1 MDLKLIS
8 TVICDDVLRNPGGW
22 LSLYTLFRE
31 VYADAYPTT
40 LVRMHVVTTW
50 LNESARTRQVIQR
63 VAVLSPEGEL
73 VADQAARFDVGPGA
87 YHTQITRFLDTV
99 FIAPGTYRVQVLR
112 LRSGQ
117 VQAGTEIVADLPLF
131 LMPPVEAA
139 KEPVLSASTPDGTSA
154 SAQALSKEEA

>member
-1 MDLKLIS
+1 MEGLRLIS

-50 LNESARTRQVIQR
+50 LNESAQTRQAIQR
-63 VAVLSPEGEL
+63 VAILSPQGEL
-73 VADQAARFDVGPGA
+73 VADQAAGLDVGPGA

-99 FIAPGTYRVQVLR
+99 FVAPGTCRV
-112 LRSGQ
+112 Q

-131 LMPPVEAA
+131 SMPPTTKV
-139 KEPVLSASTPDGTSA
+139 T
-154 SAQALSKEEA
+154 KEEA

>member
-1 MDLKLIS
+1 MESLRLIS

-50 LNESARTRQVIQR
+50 LNESPQTANVIQR
-63 VAVLSPEGEL
+63 VAVLSSEGEL
-73 VADQAARFDVGPGA
+73 VADQSATIDVGPGT
-87 YHTQITRFLDTV
+87 YHTQITRLLDTIFV
-99 FIAPGTYRVQVLR
+99 APGTYRI
-112 LRSGQ
+112 Q

-131 LMPPVEAA
+131 LMMPPDETG
-139 KEPVLSASTPDGTSA
+139 KRPVLSASTG

>member
-8 TVICDDVLRNPGGW
+8 TIICDDVLRNPGGW
-22 LSLYTLFRE
+22 LSLYSLFRE

-40 LVRMHVVTTW
+40 LVRMHVVATW
-50 LNESARTRQVIQR
+50 LNDSAQTRQIIQR

-73 VADQAARFDVGPGA
+73 VADQAATIDVGPGA

-99 FIAPGTYRVQVLR
+99 FLAPGTYHV
-112 LRSGQ
+112 Q

-131 LMPPVEAA
+131 LMMPPGEAA
-139 KEPVLSASTPDGTSA
+139 KE
-154 SAQALSKEEA
+154 EA

>member
-1 MDLKLIS
+1 MKLIS

-50 LNESARTRQVIQR
+50 LNESAQARQVIQR
-63 VAVLSPEGEL
+63 MAVLSPEGEL
-73 VADQAARFDVGPGA
+73 VADQAATVDVGPGA
-87 YHTQITRFLDTV
+87 YHTQITRFLDAV
-99 FIAPGTYRVQVLR
+99 FVAPGTYRI
-112 LRSGQ
+112 Q
-117 VQAGTEIVADLPLF
+117 VQAGTDIVADLPLF
-131 LMPPVEAA
+131 LMTPATTKGPI
-139 KEPVLSASTPDGTSA
+139 LSASTG

>member
-1 MDLKLIS
+1 MESLRLIS

-50 LNESARTRQVIQR
+50 LNESAQMASVIQR
-63 VAVLSPEGEL
+63 VAVLSPQGEL
-73 VADQAARFDVGPGA
+73 VADQAATVDVGPGA

-99 FIAPGTYRVQVLR
+99 FLAPGTYRVQV
-112 LRSGQ
+112 
-117 VQAGTEIVADLPLF
+117 QAETDIVADLPLF
-131 LMPPVEAA
+131 LMTPTNEIA
-139 KEPVLSASTPDGTSA
+139 KEPVLS
-154 SAQALSKEEA
+154 LSKEEV

>member
-1 MDLKLIS
+1 MDGLRLIS
-8 TVICDDVLRNPGGW
+8 TIICDDVLRNVGGW

-50 LNESARTRQVIQR
+50 LNESAQAHQVIQR

-73 VADQAARFDVGPGA
+73 GADQAATVDVGPGA

-99 FIAPGTYRVQVLR
+99 FVVPGAYRV
-112 LRSGQ
+112 Q
-117 VQAGTEIVADLPLF
+117 VQAGTEVVADLPLF
-131 LMPPVEAA
+131 LMPQ
-139 KEPVLSASTPDGTSA
+139 TSETV
-154 SAQALSKEEA
+154 KEEA

>member
-1 MDLKLIS
+1 MESLRLIS

-40 LVRMHVVTTW
+40 LVRMHVVATW
-50 LNESARTRQVIQR
+50 LNESAQARQVIQR

-99 FIAPGTYRVQVLR
+99 FVVPGTYRVQA
-112 LRSGQ
+112 
-117 VQAGTEIVADLPLF
+117 QAGTEIVADLPLF
-131 LMPPVEAA
+131 LMPAASEAA
-139 KEPVLSASTPDGTSA
+139 KEES
-154 SAQALSKEEA
+154 

>member
-22 LSLYTLFRE
+22 LSLYSLFRE

-50 LNESARTRQVIQR
+50 LSESAQTHQVIQR
-63 VAVLSPEGEL
+63 VAILSPQGEL
-73 VADQAARFDVGPGA
+73 VADQAATVDVGPGA

-99 FIAPGTYRVQVLR
+99 FLAAGTYRVQV
-112 LRSGQ
+112 
-117 VQAGTEIVADLPLF
+117 QAGTDVVADLPLF
-131 LMPPVEAA
+131 LM
-139 KEPVLSASTPDGTSA
+139 TPATT
-154 SAQALSKEEA
+154 KEES

>member
-8 TVICDDVLRNPGGW
+8 TIICDDVLRNPGGW

-99 FIAPGTYRVQVLR
+99 FIAPGTYRVQV
-112 LRSGQ
+112 
-117 VQAGTEIVADLPLF
+117 QAGTEIVADLPLF